1 MSVKKNILSDHGV
14 IPLIHTSIQSMRN
27 QGYAYVGPT
36 SHKRKN
42 GTSRYF
48 VFRNDEKEVAVPAVI
63 NNEQFLQNYKPS
75 WFRMALSGKDFDPLI
90 SREPNMGNLKDK
102 KTWEVIF
109 DTAIK
114 DLKLGLSISGKF
126 EKNSIDYWEKQK
138 ALLKEFVKK
147 ETV

>member
-1 MSVKKNILSDHGV
+1 MSVKENILSDHGL

-27 QGYAYVGPT
+27 QGYVYVGST

-48 VFRNDEKEVAVPAVI
+48 VFRNGEKEVAVPSVI
-63 NNEQFLQNYKPS
+63 DNEQFLQNYKTS

-90 SREPNMGNLKDK
+90 GREPGMGNLKDK
-102 KTWEVIF
+102 ETWELIF
-109 DTAIK
+109 DTAIE
-114 DLKLGLSISGKF
+114 DLKLGLLISGKF

-138 ALLKEFVKK
+138 VLLNEFVKK
-147 ETV
+147 EEF